1 MIIKKCADSSRK
13 KGRKAGSRQRQSVI
27 KRLRLLDGWSGNK
40 RRQRDNVKMA
50 ELIKD

>member
-1 MIIKKCADSSRK
+1 MMIKKGAESSRK
-13 KGRKAGSRQRQSVI
+13 KRRKAGSRQRQSVI
-27 KRLRLLDGWSGNK
+27 KRLRLLDRWSDNK